1 MKALSQ
7 PLFASLRGYDRAQL
21 GPDLFSGVLIA
32 LLSIPISMG
41 YAQLAG
47 LPPVYGLYGSLV
59 PILLFAMLSTTREF
73 IFGVDAAP
81 AAMIGAVL
89 ASLGVTPGG
98 AEAMRIVPVLTL
110 YVALWLA
117 VFALVHA
124 DKAVDYISEPVMGG
138 FISGVCCEIILMQ
151 VPKLLGSATGTG
163 ELFELLGH
171 VFDAAKVINWPT
183 AALGFGTLA
192 ILLIAPR
199 KWPKVPWVLVMMV
212 LGGLLGAFAPL
223 DDWGVALL
231 AAVLTG
237 ERPELDMQRVVLM
250 CLIHDLGEA
259 FDGDVPAIAQTA
271 PGVKAASELAAM
283 ERLTRLLPPEAGATI
298 REIWEEYEAC
308 QTPEARWVKA
318 LDKAETIIQH
328 NQGANPAGFDYAFN
342 LTYGSEYF
350 DDGALL
356 SDLRLLLDEETGRHV
371 RR

>member
-1 MKALSQ
+1 MEKLIRY
-7 PLFASLRGYDRAQL
+7 LRFIREAERL
-21 GPDLFSGVLIA
+21 KNVLRTA
-32 LLSIPISMG
+32 YTSEG
-41 YAQLAG
+41 RHE
-47 LPPVYGLYGSLV
+47 
-59 PILLFAMLSTTREF
+59 ST
-73 IFGVDAAP
+73 
-81 AAMIGAVL
+81 
-89 ASLGVTPGG
+89 
-98 AEAMRIVPVLTL
+98 AEHSWRL
-110 YVALWLA
+110 
-117 VFALVHA
+117 
-124 DKAVDYISEPVMGG
+124 
-138 FISGVCCEIILMQ
+138 
-151 VPKLLGSATGTG
+151 
-163 ELFELLGH
+163 
-171 VFDAAKVINWPT
+171 
-183 AALGFGTLA
+183 
-192 ILLIAPR
+192 
-199 KWPKVPWVLVMMV
+199 
-212 LGGLLGAFAPL
+212 
-223 DDWGVALL
+223 ALL

-237 ERPELDMQRVVLM
+237 VRPELDMQRVVLM

>member
-1 MKALSQ
+1 MEKLIRY
-7 PLFASLRGYDRAQL
+7 LRFIREAERL
-21 GPDLFSGVLIA
+21 KNVLRTA
-32 LLSIPISMG
+32 YTSEG
-41 YAQLAG
+41 RHE
-47 LPPVYGLYGSLV
+47 
-59 PILLFAMLSTTREF
+59 ST
-73 IFGVDAAP
+73 
-81 AAMIGAVL
+81 
-89 ASLGVTPGG
+89 
-98 AEAMRIVPVLTL
+98 AEHSWRL
-110 YVALWLA
+110 
-117 VFALVHA
+117 
-124 DKAVDYISEPVMGG
+124 
-138 FISGVCCEIILMQ
+138 
-151 VPKLLGSATGTG
+151 
-163 ELFELLGH
+163 
-171 VFDAAKVINWPT
+171 
-183 AALGFGTLA
+183 
-192 ILLIAPR
+192 
-199 KWPKVPWVLVMMV
+199 
-212 LGGLLGAFAPL
+212 
-223 DDWGVALL
+223 ALL

-318 LDKAETIIQH
+318 LAKAETIIQH

>member
-1 MKALSQ
+1 MKSETKSVMEKLIRY
-7 PLFASLRGYDRAQL
+7 LRFIREAERL
-21 GPDLFSGVLIA
+21 KNVLRTA
-32 LLSIPISMG
+32 YTSEG
-41 YAQLAG
+41 RHE
-47 LPPVYGLYGSLV
+47 
-59 PILLFAMLSTTREF
+59 ST
-73 IFGVDAAP
+73 
-81 AAMIGAVL
+81 
-89 ASLGVTPGG
+89 
-98 AEAMRIVPVLTL
+98 AEHSWRL
-110 YVALWLA
+110 
-117 VFALVHA
+117 
-124 DKAVDYISEPVMGG
+124 
-138 FISGVCCEIILMQ
+138 
-151 VPKLLGSATGTG
+151 
-163 ELFELLGH
+163 
-171 VFDAAKVINWPT
+171 
-183 AALGFGTLA
+183 
-192 ILLIAPR
+192 
-199 KWPKVPWVLVMMV
+199 
-212 LGGLLGAFAPL
+212 
-223 DDWGVALL
+223 ALL

-342 LTYGSEYF
+342 LTNGSEYF

>member
-1 MKALSQ
+1 MEKLIRYLQFIREAERLKNV
-7 PLFASLRGYDRAQL
+7 LRTAYTSEGRHE
-21 GPDLFSGVLIA
+21 
-32 LLSIPISMG
+32 
-41 YAQLAG
+41 
-47 LPPVYGLYGSLV
+47 
-59 PILLFAMLSTTREF
+59 ST
-73 IFGVDAAP
+73 
-81 AAMIGAVL
+81 
-89 ASLGVTPGG
+89 
-98 AEAMRIVPVLTL
+98 AEHSWRL
-110 YVALWLA
+110 
-117 VFALVHA
+117 
-124 DKAVDYISEPVMGG
+124 
-138 FISGVCCEIILMQ
+138 
-151 VPKLLGSATGTG
+151 
-163 ELFELLGH
+163 
-171 VFDAAKVINWPT
+171 
-183 AALGFGTLA
+183 
-192 ILLIAPR
+192 
-199 KWPKVPWVLVMMV
+199 
-212 LGGLLGAFAPL
+212 
-223 DDWGVALL
+223 ALL

-237 ERPELDMQRVVLM
+237 ERPELDMQQVVLM

>member
-1 MKALSQ
+1 MEKLIRYLQFIREAERLKNV
-7 PLFASLRGYDRAQL
+7 LRTAYTSEGRHE
-21 GPDLFSGVLIA
+21 
-32 LLSIPISMG
+32 
-41 YAQLAG
+41 
-47 LPPVYGLYGSLV
+47 
-59 PILLFAMLSTTREF
+59 ST
-73 IFGVDAAP
+73 
-81 AAMIGAVL
+81 
-89 ASLGVTPGG
+89 
-98 AEAMRIVPVLTL
+98 AEHSWRL
-110 YVALWLA
+110 
-117 VFALVHA
+117 
-124 DKAVDYISEPVMGG
+124 
-138 FISGVCCEIILMQ
+138 
-151 VPKLLGSATGTG
+151 
-163 ELFELLGH
+163 
-171 VFDAAKVINWPT
+171 
-183 AALGFGTLA
+183 
-192 ILLIAPR
+192 
-199 KWPKVPWVLVMMV
+199 
-212 LGGLLGAFAPL
+212 
-223 DDWGVALL
+223 ALL

-237 ERPELDMQRVVLM
+237 ERPELDMQWVVLM

-356 SDLRLLLDEETGRHV
+356 IDRLLLLDEETGRHV

>member
-1 MKALSQ
+1 MEKLIRY
-7 PLFASLRGYDRAQL
+7 LRFIREAERL
-21 GPDLFSGVLIA
+21 KNVLRTAYTSEGRHESTAEHSWRLA
-32 LLSIPISMG
+32 LL
-41 YAQLAG
+41 A
-47 LPPVYGLYGSLV
+47 
-59 PILLFAMLSTTREF
+59 
-73 IFGVDAAP
+73 
-81 AAMIGAVL
+81 AVL
-89 ASLGVTPGG
+89 
-98 AEAMRIVPVLTL
+98 
-110 YVALWLA
+110 
-117 VFALVHA
+117 
-124 DKAVDYISEPVMGG
+124 
-138 FISGVCCEIILMQ
+138 
-151 VPKLLGSATGTG
+151 TG
-163 ELFELLGH
+163 ERPELDMQRVVLMCLIHDLGEARNKFRL
-171 VFDAAKVINWPT
+171 VSRFSLSLKSETKSVMEKLIRYLRFIREAERLKNVLRT
-183 AALGFGTLA
+183 AYTSEGRHESTAEHSWRL
-192 ILLIAPR
+192 
-199 KWPKVPWVLVMMV
+199 
-212 LGGLLGAFAPL
+212 
-223 DDWGVALL
+223 ALL